1 MKFEIIEE
9 RNNKLSIQYDKVFEE
24 TICALMNW
32 DKLTEYRLQY
42 LINEAMYDFIN
53 RKNIKTKKPK
63 KKKR

>member
-32 DKLTEYRLQY
+32 DKLTEYRFQY
-42 LINEAMYDFIN
+42 LINEAMYDFV
-53 RKNIKTKKPK
+53 KKHGSPK
-63 KKKR
+63 KKK